1 MTALDLWAQAWE
13 QETAEAM
20 KWTEAPVELWRT
32 GGRKTKALPYGED
45 LGWWHE
51 QGPIQL
57 ERYETWLRSCVNQGW
72 QVATLPD
79 GSPGVEHGF
88 EVEFG
93 GVAVRGYIDLILER
107 LPGGLDGGVLPSEL
121 LVVDVK
127 SGQPPKSDI
136 QLGLYGKAI
145 EKKFGVPVDFGAYYI
160 TRNGEATPPVSLE
173 RFTEDFF
180 VDLFAKTDRII
191 REGLFLPNISNL
203 CASCSVNDYCAAYG
217 GSLVSELPNVS
228 FERIV
233 T

>member
-1 MTALDLWAQAWE
+1 MSALDLWAQAWE

-32 GGRKTKALPYGED
+32 GGRKTKALPNGED

-51 QGPIQL
+51 QGPQQL
-57 ERYETWLRSCVNQGW
+57 ERYESWLRSCVNQGW
-72 QVATLPD
+72 QVATLPA
-79 GSPGVEHGF
+79 GRPGVEWGF
-88 EVEFG
+88 ETEFG
-93 GVAVRGYIDLILER
+93 GVAVRGYIDLILTR
-107 LPGGLDGGVLPSEL
+107 DGQIM
-121 LVVDVK
+121 VVDLK

-136 QLGLYGKAI
+136 QLGLYARAL
-145 EKKFGVPVDFGAYYI
+145 EKDTGWPVDFGAYYI

-180 VDLFAKTDRII
+180 VDLFAKTDRIV
-191 REGLFLPNISNL
+191 REGLFLPNVSNM
-203 CASCSVNDYCAAYG
+203 CVSCSVHDYCAAYG